1 MTSKRAILVFR
12 YQTLKLMSYVQ
23 IPDFVFDSIINSLER
38 GYDVCDRVDYSS
50 EEVEKSSEY
59 ATGYSRATMMS
70 VIERLK
76 QYKQIS
82 N

>member
-1 MTSKRAILVFR
+1 
-12 YQTLKLMSYVQ
+12 MSYIQ

-59 ATGYSRATMMS
+59 ATGYSRAIIAS
-70 VIERLK
+70 VLEDLK
-76 QYKQIS
+76 RYKQTV